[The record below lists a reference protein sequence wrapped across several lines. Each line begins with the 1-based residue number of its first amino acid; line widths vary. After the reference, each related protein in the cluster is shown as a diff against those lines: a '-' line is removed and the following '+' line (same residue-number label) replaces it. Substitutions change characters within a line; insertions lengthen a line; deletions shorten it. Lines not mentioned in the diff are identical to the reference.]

1 MPSSIR
7 ILRNGFVRAILI
19 SNVCS
24 QLGIWIRNFAVLLYV
39 MDMTGGDA
47 FAISMISVAEY
58 GPIFLFAF
66 IGGVFA
72 DRWRPKA
79 TIVWCEILSA
89 CSVFIVF
96 LMLESGSWGAV
107 FFATLCSSI
116 LSQFAQPS
124 GMKLFKIHVPDED
137 ASIGMSLLQ
146 TLFSLFMIIGPILGT
161 WVFQQWGISSALVLT
176 SGLFMLSA
184 LSMLFVP
191 KDQET
196 SINTVAAPSIIQDMA
211 DGVRYVLFKRDLLR
225 LSLCFMVVG
234 LGVGLISPLS
244 VFLVTERLG
253 LSAQDLQWITIPYGV
268 GEILGGI
275 VTFMLASRIAPGR
288 LLIMGLIVNGAGI
301 LLLGLSTILW
311 LTMLSQFLIAL
322 LQPAIFIGNHAL
334 VMQQTEQA
342 YIGRVT
348 GLRTPLMTG
357 AMLITMG
364 CSGLLKQAMSLTSIY
379 ALAGACFLVGF
390 LMIIPLL
397 HDGNHA
403 MSGRGEATET

>member
-7 ILRNGFVRAILI
+7 LLRNGFVRAILI

-107 FFATLCSSI
+107 FFATICSSI

-124 GMKLFKIHVPDED
+124 GMKLFKIHVREED

-146 TLFSLFMIIGPILGT
+146 TLFSLFMIVGPILGT
-161 WVFQQWGISSALVLT
+161 WVFQQWGISAALVLT

-184 LSMLFVP
+184 LAMLFVP

-196 SINTVAAPSIIQDMA
+196 SINTAAAPSILQDMA

-275 VTFMLASRIAPGR
+275 VTFLLASRIAPER
-288 LLIMGLIVNGAGI
+288 LLMMGLIVNSAGI

-357 AMLITMG
+357 AMLLTMG
-364 CSGLLKQAMSLTSIY
+364 CSGLLKQAMSLTSVF

-390 LMIIPLL
+390 LMVLPLL
-397 HDGNHA
+397 FHGNRT
-403 MSGRGEATET
+403 MSGPGEATET

>member
-7 ILRNGFVRAILI
+7 LLHNGFVRAILI

-66 IGGVFA
+66 VGGVFA

-96 LMLESGSWGAV
+96 LMLESGSWDAV

-161 WVFQQWGISSALVLT
+161 WVFQQWGISAALVLT

-184 LSMLFVP
+184 LAMLFVP

-196 SINTVAAPSIIQDMA
+196 SVNTAAAPSILHDMA

-288 LLIMGLIVNGAGI
+288 LLIIGLIVNGAGI

-322 LQPAIFIGNHAL
+322 LQPAIFIGNHTL

-364 CSGLLKQAMSLTSIY
+364 CSGLLKQAMSLTYVY

-397 HDGNHA
+397 HDGN
-403 MSGRGEATET
+403 RGMTARGDITEV

>member
-7 ILRNGFVRAILI
+7 LLRNAFVRAILI

-39 MDMTGGDA
+39 MDMTGGNA

-89 CSVFIVF
+89 CSVFTVF

-161 WVFQQWGISSALVLT
+161 WVFQQWGISSALGLT

-184 LSMLFVP
+184 LAMLFVP

-196 SINTVAAPSIIQDMA
+196 SINTAAAPSILQDMA

-253 LSAQDLQWITIPYGV
+253 LSAQDLQWITIPYGA

-322 LQPAIFIGNHAL
+322 LQPAIFIGNHTL

-357 AMLITMG
+357 AMLLTMG
-364 CSGLLKQAMSLTSIY
+364 CSGLLKQAISLASVY

-397 HDGNHA
+397 HDRN
-403 MSGRGEATET
+403 RGMTARGDITEV

>member
-7 ILRNGFVRAILI
+7 LLRNAFVRAILI

-39 MDMTGGDA
+39 MDMTGGNA

-89 CSVFIVF
+89 CSVFTVF

-137 ASIGMSLLQ
+137 ASMGMSLLQ

-161 WVFQQWGISSALVLT
+161 WVFQQWGISSALGLT

-184 LSMLFVP
+184 LAMLFVP

-196 SINTVAAPSIIQDMA
+196 SINTAAAPSILQDMA

-234 LGVGLISPLS
+234 LGVGSISPLS

-253 LSAQDLQWITIPYGV
+253 LSAQDLQWITIPYGA

-288 LLIMGLIVNGAGI
+288 LLIMGLTVNGAGI

-322 LQPAIFIGNHAL
+322 LQPAIFIGNHTL

-364 CSGLLKQAMSLTSIY
+364 CSGLLKQAISLTSVY
-379 ALAGACFLVGF
+379 ALAGACFLIGF

-397 HDGNHA
+397 RDGNH
-403 MSGRGEATET
+403 MRSGLGEATET